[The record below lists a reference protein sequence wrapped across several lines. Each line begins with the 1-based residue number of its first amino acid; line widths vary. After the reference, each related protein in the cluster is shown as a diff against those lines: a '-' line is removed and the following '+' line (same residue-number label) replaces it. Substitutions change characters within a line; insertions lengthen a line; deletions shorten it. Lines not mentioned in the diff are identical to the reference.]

1 MTVSVNGTTGIT
13 FNDASTQNTAATGF
27 GFKNRI
33 INGAMQIDQRNAG
46 AAVTSGFP
54 VDRFNSQITNGAV
67 SMQQSSVA
75 PAGFTKSLSVTVTSA
90 STPSAND
97 RNAILH
103 NIEGFNI
110 ADFGL
115 GTATPSTFTLS
126 FWVRSSLTG
135 TFSGMVGADTNPSYV
150 YTYVINS
157 ANTWEYKTITIAGTS
172 TGTWGSTNGFGLT
185 VRFDLGTGSDR
196 RTTPNVW
203 NSADYRAATGAVQLI
218 ANSGAT
224 FYITGVQLEK
234 GSTATS
240 FDYRPYGT
248 ELALCQRYFE
258 KSYNT
263 DVALGTATQVS
274 MYATS
279 NSGGSTGYGSSIVF
293 KVTKRATPTMVGW
306 TYTGTLGSWHYGVYG
321 SSEGTQT
328 LSFGNIGSTVTQP
341 FMGSIPTSQN
351 AMYGHWAASAEL

>member
-1 MTVSVNGTTGIT
+1 MSVQYGGDKIT
-13 FNDASTQNTAATGF
+13 FSDGSTVGSGWTGM
-27 GFKNRI
+27 KNRI
-33 INGAMQIDQRNAG
+33 INGAMTIDQRNAG
-46 AAVTSGFP
+46 SAVTSGFP

-67 SMQQSSVA
+67 SMQQSSTA

-90 STPSAND
+90 STPSASD
-97 RNAILH
+97 RNSIIH

-172 TGTWGSTNGFGLT
+172 TGTWGSTNSFGLT

-196 RTTPNVW
+196 RTTPNTW

-224 FYITGVQLEK
+224 LYITGVQLEK

-240 FDYRPYGT
+240 FDYRPYGD
-248 ELALCQRYFE
+248 ELALCQRYFI
-258 KSYNT
+258 SYGGT
-263 DVALGTATQVS
+263 TSASPYCPFALGVS
-274 MYATS
+274 SSTNGYFFMPLPVRMRTS
-279 NSGGSTGYGSSIVF
+279 
-293 KVTKRATPTMVGW
+293 P
-306 TYTGTLGSWHYGVYG
+306 
-321 SSEGTQT
+321 T
-328 LSFGNIGSTVTQP
+328 LSVTALSSSSVWEGAAGVTPSVAVIDVSTPDVVAVSLSYSGTV
-341 FMGSIPTSQN
+341 GR
-351 AMYGHWAASAEL
+351 AARWMASSSDTVRVQYSAEL